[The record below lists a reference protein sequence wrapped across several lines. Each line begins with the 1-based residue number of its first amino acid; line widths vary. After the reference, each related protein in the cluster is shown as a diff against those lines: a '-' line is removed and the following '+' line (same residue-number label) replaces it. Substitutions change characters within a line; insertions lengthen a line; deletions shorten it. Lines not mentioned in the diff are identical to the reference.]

1 MNQKQILLENLKE
14 KLFSKEILSAF
25 EKVKRENFVPENMK
39 DRAYE
44 DTALPIGFK
53 QAISQPYTIATMFS
67 LLKIKKGQKIL
78 EIGSGCGY
86 VLALL
91 SEIVGRKGKVFGIE
105 IIQNLFEESKKN
117 LKNYKNIKVYF
128 GDGKLGL
135 PEEKP
140 FDAII
145 ISAAYNKI
153 PERLIEQLKENGI
166 ITAPLGNKYGQSLV
180 AYQKVNGKLKLKKE
194 IPGFIFVPL
203 FD

>member
-203 FD
+203 VD

>member
-180 AYQKVNGKLKLKKE
+180 VFKKINGKLKLKKE

-203 FD
+203 VG

>member
-1 MNQKQILLENLKE
+1 MNQKQILLENHKE

-105 IIQNLFEESKKN
+105 I
-117 LKNYKNIKVYF
+117 V
-128 GDGKLGL
+128 
-135 PEEKP
+135 PEL
-140 FDAII
+140 A
-145 ISAAYNKI
+145 
-153 PERLIEQLKENGI
+153 
-166 ITAPLGNKYGQSLV
+166 
-180 AYQKVNGKLKLKKE
+180 
-194 IPGFIFVPL
+194 
-203 FD
+203 

>member
-203 FD
+203 VG